1 MIAREGGYASG
12 HPRRGYACSVCP
24 LYSSDNDSLGID
36 DPDLLDIPPPM
47 TYEAWSADGEE
58 FSAE

>member
-1 MIAREGGYASG
+1 MILATRLA
-12 HPRRGYACSVCP
+12 V
-24 LYSSDNDSLGID
+24 GID

-58 FSAE
+58 CGAE